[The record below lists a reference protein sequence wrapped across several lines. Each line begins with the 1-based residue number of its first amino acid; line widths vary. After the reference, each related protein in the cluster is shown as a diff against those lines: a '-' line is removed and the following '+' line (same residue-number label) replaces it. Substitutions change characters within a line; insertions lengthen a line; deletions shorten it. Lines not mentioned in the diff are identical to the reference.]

1 MEYFMYCM
9 TCGKAISDDSVFCT
23 YCGCRTDVFINSP
36 QQNSAAAAEQKEPDV
51 SELRVDAKPEVP
63 DKISAVKLILS
74 ILVPEVGIIFGV
86 KSKNEGK
93 MKSGKVYLIVG
104 IVVLV
109 LHVMLGLYVVFYLFV
124 SFWSKLLET
133 MINDVMSRLGG
144 E

>member
-1 MEYFMYCM
+1 MYCM

-23 YCGCRTDVFINSP
+23 YCGCRTDAFINFS
-36 QQNSAAAAEQKEPDV
+36 QQNSAAAAEQNEPDV